1 MTKSRIFVGI
11 AFSFAAG
18 IFLAS
23 KFNIDRPYL
32 FIGLAV
38 CAAVFGMSFLVG
50 KRHGALI
57 ALFLFC
63 AGSGILRMQMSQEEN
78 QFTPMFET
86 KQKLEGLVVEDIDIR
101 QDKQLITFR
110 PKNYQQR
117 ILITTTKTQEFFYG
131 DLIAVEGKI
140 KEPKNFEDF
149 DYQGYLER
157 FGVFAVISFPKILIL
172 KNHQASPFKEALLK
186 IKHSFTRR
194 VSAILPE
201 PESSLL
207 LGILIGARKTLPQS
221 VIDNFNTTGV
231 SHIIAVSGYNISI
244 IVVALG
250 YLAWLV
256 GRKMSFWLSALFILA
271 FVVMAGFSASVVR
284 AMVMGLMLL
293 FAFRL
298 GRPYNVAPALF
309 FAAFVMLFINP
320 KILFWDIGFQLSFAA
335 TLGIVYFMP
344 IWEHLTEGWPNF
356 LKIKELLFTTL
367 SAIIATLPLIL
378 FYFGRL
384 SLVAPLVNIL
394 ILPIIPYAMLF
405 GFFIALPFVGY
416 GFALLAKLFLDYI
429 LFITHSFG
437 AWRLGS
443 TEVKING
450 FWLIVLILLVLGLY
464 FCLKKIRKYPRVE
477 LKKII

>member
-1 MTKSRIFVGI
+1 
-11 AFSFAAG
+11 
-18 IFLAS
+18 
-23 KFNIDRPYL
+23 
-32 FIGLAV
+32 
-38 CAAVFGMSFLVG
+38 
-50 KRHGALI
+50 
-57 ALFLFC
+57 
-63 AGSGILRMQMSQEEN
+63 
-78 QFTPMFET
+78 
-86 KQKLEGLVVEDIDIR
+86 
-101 QDKQLITFR
+101 
-110 PKNYQQR
+110 
-117 ILITTTKTQEFFYG
+117 
-131 DLIAVEGKI
+131 
-140 KEPKNFEDF
+140 
-149 DYQGYLER
+149 
-157 FGVFAVISFPKILIL
+157 
-172 KNHQASPFKEALLK
+172 
-186 IKHSFTRR
+186 
-194 VSAILPE
+194 
-201 PESSLL
+201 
-207 LGILIGARKTLPQS
+207 
-221 VIDNFNTTGV
+221 
-231 SHIIAVSGYNISI
+231 
-244 IVVALG
+244 
-250 YLAWLV
+250 
-256 GRKMSFWLSALFILA
+256 
-271 FVVMAGFSASVVR
+271 
-284 AMVMGLMLL
+284 
-293 FAFRL
+293 
-298 GRPYNVAPALF
+298 
-309 FAAFVMLFINP
+309 MLFINP

-344 IWEHLTEGWPNF
+344 IWERLTEGWPNF